1 MIFRLRLL
9 RSNDKTIKRTW
20 FKAIKE
26 KVGRG
31 STHRFTSLPRDTTY
45 VFFKGYGGL
54 LQYEDS
60 CTAEDVILAGMNEH
74 IVCLPVH
81 DSFRVRR

>member
-1 MIFRLRLL
+1 MIRQ
-9 RSNDKTIKRTW
+9 S
-20 FKAIKE
+20 
-26 KVGRG
+26 RG
-31 STHRFTSLPRDTTY
+31 LGLKPLKKKWGEEVPIVLQAYHEIQHMF
-45 VFFKGYGGL
+45 FFKGYGGL

-74 IVCLPVH
+74 IVCLPMH